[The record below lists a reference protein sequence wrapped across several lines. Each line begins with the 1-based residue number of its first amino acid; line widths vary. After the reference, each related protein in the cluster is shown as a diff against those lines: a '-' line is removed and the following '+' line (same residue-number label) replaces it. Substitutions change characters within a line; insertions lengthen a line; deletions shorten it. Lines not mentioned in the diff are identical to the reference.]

1 MVTQAQLEQQSKS
14 QSKTVTSHLVE
25 ENLQQLW
32 DGFMWLTPG
41 YLSLKAS
48 LCWEQLN
55 HTKDN
60 HSSNTRKLG

>member
-1 MVTQAQLEQQSKS
+1 
-14 QSKTVTSHLVE
+14 
-25 ENLQQLW
+25 
-32 DGFMWLTPG
+32 MWLTPGYG

-60 HSSNTRKLG
+60 QSNNTMKLGWVPY